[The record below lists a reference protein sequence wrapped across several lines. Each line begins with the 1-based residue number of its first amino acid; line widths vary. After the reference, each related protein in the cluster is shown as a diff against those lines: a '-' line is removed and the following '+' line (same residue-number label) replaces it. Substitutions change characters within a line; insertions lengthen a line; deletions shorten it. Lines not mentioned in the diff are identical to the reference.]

1 MNIINLIALI
11 VVPIL
16 AVIIGQKLQ
25 DRAQKKKRQ
34 NSDIQNFNDEPNIR
48 VDN

>member
-16 AVIIGQKLQ
+16 AVST
-25 DRAQKKKRQ
+25 KKKRQ